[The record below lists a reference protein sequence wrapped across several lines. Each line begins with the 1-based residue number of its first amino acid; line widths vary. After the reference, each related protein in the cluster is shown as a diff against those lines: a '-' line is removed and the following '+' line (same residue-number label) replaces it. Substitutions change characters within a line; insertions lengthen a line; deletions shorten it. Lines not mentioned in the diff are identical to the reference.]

1 MEEQSLLFHIGPIWF
16 DGTVAIM
23 SALVCAIIFLIVFI
37 CTRNPQLKPTGKQNF
52 IEWVIDFVRGILSDQ
67 LPAKEVGNFH
77 LLGFT
82 LFLFVFCLPCICVVF
97 ALNIYSWR
105 LHSNTSL

>member
-67 LPAKEVGNFH
+67 LPQGRTS
-77 LLGFT
+77 LGFT
-82 LFLFVFCLPCICVVF
+82 LFLFVFFANEIGLMTKLVF
-97 ALNIYSWR
+97 PMNG
-105 LHSNTSL
+105 NEVTF